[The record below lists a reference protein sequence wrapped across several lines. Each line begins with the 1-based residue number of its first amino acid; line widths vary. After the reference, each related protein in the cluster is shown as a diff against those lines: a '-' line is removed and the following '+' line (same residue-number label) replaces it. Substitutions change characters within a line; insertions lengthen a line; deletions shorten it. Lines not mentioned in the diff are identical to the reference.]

1 MDKTENEY
9 QLGLKYLSGD
19 ENTIDYCK
27 HRKHS
32 KAAALAVGVAFILYI
47 NIVVARKKLI
57 GMKKNYE
64 QIFEKAFQHFKK
76 SAEMGN

>member
-1 MDKTENEY
+1 MDEAENEY

-19 ENTIDYCK
+19 K

-57 GMKKNYE
+57 GMNKIYE

-76 SAEMGN
+76 SAEMGNVKE